1 MTGFENLWSIGLKH
15 IHGHFNDY
23 GGTIYT
29 ETNWG
34 SRFINLF
41 KSVWADG
48 LSGYWSGRSVVTI
61 IISAYLIYFISLS
74 LKSLQ
79 KIWKDKTFKII
90 LFNNYLYFMDNI
102 FSKYYP

>member
-1 MTGFENLWSIGLKH
+1 MEHRFKTYQ
-15 IHGHFNDY
+15 GHFNDY

-48 LSGYWSGRSVVTI
+48 LSGYWSGRSVLTI
-61 IISAYLIYFISLS
+61 IISAYLIYFFSLS

-90 LFNNYLYFMDNI
+90 FFQRLFI
-102 FSKYYP
+102 FYG